1 MNKSQSAFTLV
12 ELLMVIAIIA
22 MISALAIQ
30 KLSGI
35 QSKSADK
42 LNRANVVRIGSALET
57 YVIANGRE
65 ASFDRLDALVLDGT
79 GSGTGG
85 GTDSLSSTDGLMAYA
100 TASNIGLSSNL
111 TAGISMPYMS
121 FPAILGVYHLSE
133 GDARALREDLGMS
146 YVMRAADAG
155 KDYHRLSGADGVW
168 AGQVDITDPNTCS
181 SIAHAVTNGMAVAAV
196 NPGSVLPSGD
206 SIAPAGAAIY
216 KAVGQDVQYRGD
228 ARIQVDGTAYADGK
242 AAFAALQGAGGSGIL
257 LAFGLGDNAAL
268 IGKNVGGFDSA
279 PISPIAERNEYGR
292 YLVLVRLRRT
302 GSGGIKAEY
311 AGVMDPHGRTA
322 AMLPQ
327 R

>member
-35 QSKSADK
+35 QSKSAEK

-57 YVIANGRE
+57 YVIANGRD
-65 ASFDRLDALVLDGT
+65 ATFDRLDALVLDGKS
-79 GSGTGG
+79 SGTGG
-85 GTDSLSSTDGLMAYA
+85 SADAIGSTDGLLSYA
-100 TASNIGLSSNL
+100 SASNIGLSSNL
-111 TAGISMPYMS
+111 TAGVSMPYMS
-121 FPAILGVYHLSE
+121 FPAILGIYYLSE

-146 YVMRAADAG
+146 YVLRAADPG

-168 AGQVDITDPNTCS
+168 AGQVDITDPNSCS
-181 SIAHAVTNGMAVAAV
+181 TIAHSVTNGMAVAAV

-206 SIAPAGAAIY
+206 SIVPAGAAVY

-228 ARIQVDGTAYADGK
+228 ARIQVDGTPYADGK
-242 AAFAALQGAGGSGIL
+242 AAFEALNQAGAGGIL
-257 LAFGLGDNAAL
+257 VAFGLGDRAAL

-279 PISPIAERNEYGR
+279 PVSPIAEKNEYGH
-292 YLVLVRLRRT
+292 YLILVRLRRT
-302 GSGGIKAEY
+302 GSGTVKAEY
-311 AGVMDPHGRTA
+311 AGVIDPHGRAA